1 MRISDW
7 SSDVCSSDLWW
18 KRYSLFIYAAAA
30 MVVIRVAGYQGW
42 RAYDL
47 KLRGERSDSYAEAL
61 RLAEAGDTGGARAV
75 LAALRSPSDGGYS
88 MLAAL
93 IASTIAA
100 EASATEAAQQ
110 TWPALA
116 EDGTG

>member
-30 MVVIRVAGYQGW
+30 MVVIGVAGYQGW

-47 KLRGERSDSYAEAL
+47 KLRGEQSDSYAEAL
-61 RLAEAGDTGGARAV
+61 RLAEAGDTGEARAV
-75 LAALRSPSDGGYS
+75 LAALSDPSDGGYA

-93 IASTIAA
+93 SEANLAAAAGDTAA
-100 EASATEAAQQ
+100 ELGSAAGRER
-110 TWPALA
+110 
-116 EDGTG
+116 G